1 MPSGTLIRFC
11 QQAPADT
18 IGPSRCSSRH
28 QRHAASFPLGEKWE
42 NLMVS
47 SFQFW
52 KKYDLLC
59 IYIYIFLMNNL
70 ILCFYKYLILYDTD
84 FFFQG
89 IQGLDDAA

>member
-1 MPSGTLIRFC
+1 M
-11 QQAPADT
+11 
-18 IGPSRCSSRH
+18 
-28 QRHAASFPLGEKWE
+28 
-42 NLMVS
+42 
-47 SFQFW
+47 
-52 KKYDLLC
+52 Y